1 MQLRT
6 LLLIK
11 QCYNLMKLV
20 DVLPKFQF
28 LICATPERRGGR
40 GLNTEHYIIS
50 A

>member
-1 MQLRT
+1 
-6 LLLIK
+6 
-11 QCYNLMKLV
+11 MKLV

-28 LICATPERRGGR
+28 LICALPGRQGGA